1 MTVVLDASVLIKWL
15 LADPRREQDTE
26 RATSLVQAVMIGD
39 YDILQPFH
47 WLAEV
52 GAVLVRLSPATAS
65 DDVLM
70 LRTMEL
76 PSTDEVEILRRACS
90 LAINTQ
96 HHLFDTL
103 YHAVALVQPGAVLI
117 TADEQYYKKARAQG
131 HIQLLS
137 DWKLHRAGA

>member
-15 LADPRREQDTE
+15 LADPKREQDTE
-26 RATSLVQAVMIGD
+26 RATSLVQAVMIGE

-70 LRTMEL
+70 LRALEL
-76 PSTDEVEILRRACS
+76 PSTDEVEIFRRACS
-90 LAINTQ
+90 IAIDTH

-103 YHAVALVQPGAVLI
+103 YHAVALSQPDAVLM
-117 TADEQYYKKARAQG
+117 TADEKYYKKARALG

-137 DWKLHRAGA
+137 DWKHRAGA